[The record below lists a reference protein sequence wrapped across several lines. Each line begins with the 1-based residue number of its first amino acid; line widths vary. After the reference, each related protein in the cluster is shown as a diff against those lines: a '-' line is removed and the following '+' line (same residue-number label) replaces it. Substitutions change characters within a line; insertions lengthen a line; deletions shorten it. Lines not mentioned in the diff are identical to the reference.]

1 MVGFNWFCGR
11 QYPSVGWTVAQ
22 KTKKTAKREQ
32 EYTNWLDEGRKLRT
46 LRGDELIAS
55 FALSY
60 VWLPSPI
67 NIDNH
72 LTSSSGATSPPPFFI
87 YTHSAC
93 PETCKALSSSPLP
106 GRSCYPPP
114 AWPRMVRFSVPIT
127 WAAGT
132 RRNQAPIYPLS
143 GFIERVENRTTRRH
157 FVPGR

>member
-1 MVGFNWFCGR
+1 MPR
-11 QYPSVGWTVAQ
+11 
-22 KTKKTAKREQ
+22 KRKKTAKREQ

-114 AWPRMVRFSVPIT
+114 CLAADGAFFSANNMGSRNAAEPSPYLSSLRVYREGRKLEDPPLFCT
-127 WAAGT
+127 WTVSLDTSSTNGW
-132 RRNQAPIYPLS
+132 
-143 GFIERVENRTTRRH
+143 
-157 FVPGR
+157 